1 MELES
6 KRKVLH
12 FFLCSLRAIKTSIP
26 PLLLNFDYLK
36 DIVTYLILRE
46 TVQQIEENCGEL
58 GFDCLAASGTEK
70 DILTA
75 LLVTFCV
82 SITLTSINSFFLRG
96 RFFKTTFWLN
106 LFFVFLSPVLHAIY
120 HFRLDQMKLELEKQK
135 ANLNKIFFMR
145 KANRIEKLSSDVQMT
160 KQIEVGFEAI
170 MQFLLLLGLLC
181 FYPYTFKAPSGQ
193 TYSYFFGVAI
203 VVLKG
208 N

>member
-1 MELES
+1 MRQNIGHHRLAHMALKGPPNCIDRKVFEIKRWLLKLES
-6 KRKVLH
+6 KGRVFRFL
-12 FFLCSLRAIKTSIP
+12 LCSLRAIKTSIQ

-75 LLVTFCV
+75 LLVAFCV

-106 LFFVFLSPVLHAIY
+106 LFFVFL
-120 HFRLDQMKLELEKQK
+120 
-135 ANLNKIFFMR
+135 
-145 KANRIEKLSSDVQMT
+145 
-160 KQIEVGFEAI
+160 
-170 MQFLLLLGLLC
+170 
-181 FYPYTFKAPSGQ
+181 
-193 TYSYFFGVAI
+193 VAI
-203 VVLKG
+203 TISIKFFI
-208 N
+208 NIS